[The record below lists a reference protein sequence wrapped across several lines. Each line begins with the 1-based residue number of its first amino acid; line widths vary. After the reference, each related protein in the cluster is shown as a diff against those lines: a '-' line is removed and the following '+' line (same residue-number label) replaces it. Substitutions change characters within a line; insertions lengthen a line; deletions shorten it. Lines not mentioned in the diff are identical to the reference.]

1 MKKLILFAAI
11 LFAGVSIVKADTPGA
26 TPSLTN
32 SDNITLNVKLNPI
45 QTLFINPSH
54 ESVDLI
60 YTNVK
65 DYKEGV
71 TLDKKDHLT
80 VYSTGGFAINVNSS
94 ENDIK
99 RANGEQ
105 TIASSTLSVQA
116 SLGTNNPL
124 GGLFQGATGV
134 KLSTEKATLFSHG
147 KGGVDLAFNVK
158 YSGIGAD
165 TYVNSYFKDE
175 NPTVYSTTVTYSI
188 VAQ

>member
-1 MKKLILFAAI
+1 MKKFILFVAI
-11 LFAGVSIVKADTPGA
+11 LFAGVSLVKADEPVA
-26 TPSLTN
+26 NSLSS

-45 QTLFINPSH
+45 QTLFINPSQK
-54 ESVDLI
+54 SVDLV
-60 YTNVK
+60 YKNVK

-71 TLDKKDHLT
+71 SLDQKDHLT

-94 ENDIK
+94 EDDIA
-99 RANGEQ
+99 RAKGTE
-105 TIASSTLSVQA
+105 TIKSSTLSVQA

-124 GGLFQGATGV
+124 EGVLQGATGV
-134 KLSTEKATLFSHG
+134 KLSTEAATLFSHG

-175 NPTVYSTTVTYSI
+175 DPTIYSTTVTYSI